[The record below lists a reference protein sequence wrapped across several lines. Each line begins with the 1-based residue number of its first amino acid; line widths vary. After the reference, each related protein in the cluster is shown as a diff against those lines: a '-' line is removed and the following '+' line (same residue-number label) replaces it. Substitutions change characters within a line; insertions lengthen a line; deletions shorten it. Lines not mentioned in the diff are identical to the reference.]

1 MESYIFLII
10 GLIAGAAIGW
20 LVASRRSGT
29 LAAGSDQGLV
39 SAEALVA
46 AQAEVQT
53 LRIQLASTEATA
65 NGLNA
70 QLAQS
75 AAEKRERDERDREEN
90 KLLQALA
97 PVKVHLEQ
105 MQLTVATLEKERTE
119 QFGSIQQQLKSAIE
133 SDEQLRKQ
141 TQALSQALTSNNVRG
156 VWGEAQLRKLVELA
170 GLIKHAD
177 FDEQATI
184 STNAGAGR
192 ADMVINL
199 PGGKSLAIDSK
210 VPFSAYQEASAI
222 SELATGEEAARRTR
236 LIGDH
241 VKAVKAHIDALGTK
255 SYWSGLDSSPD
266 FVIAFIPS
274 ESLLSAALDA
284 DPALLEYA
292 FKKNVALASPV
303 SLFSVLKTINFI
315 WRQNADESS
324 VRNMIKL
331 GKELYE
337 RVGKVAEHADK
348 LGRSITTTVKDYN
361 QFVSSLEGRM
371 LVTARKLN
379 DLDENALGTEE
390 IQAPKELEVAPVQ
403 LTASELTSTPEI
415 EK

>member
-1 MESYIFLII
+1 MESFIFLAV
-10 GLIAGAAIGW
+10 GLVAGGAIGW
-20 LVASRRSGT
+20 LIAARRGGS
-29 LAAGSDQGLV
+29 AGSGN
-39 SAEALVA
+39 SSTE
-46 AQAEVQT
+46 AQAEVQS
-53 LRIQLASTEATA
+53 LRVQLATAEATIV
-65 NGLNA
+65 GLNG
-70 QLAQS
+70 QLNQ
-75 AAEKRERDERDREEN
+75 AAIEKRERDERDREEN

-236 LIGDH
+236 LIAEH

-255 SYWSGLDSSPD
+255 SYWSGLDASPD

-337 RVGKVAEHADK
+337 RIGTVAEHADK
-348 LGRSITTTVKDYN
+348 LGRSITSTVKNYN
-361 QFVSSLEGRM
+361 QFVSSLESRM

-390 IQAPKELEVAPVQ
+390 ISAPKELEDAPVQ
-403 LTASELTSTPEI
+403 LTASELTDTPEI

>member
-1 MESYIFLII
+1 MESFIFLAV
-10 GLIAGAAIGW
+10 GLVAGGVIGW
-20 LVASRRSGT
+20 LIASRKSGASGIDASAASAQVEVQNLRVQ
-29 LAAGSDQGLV
+29 LAT
-39 SAEALVA
+39 AEATIV
-46 AQAEVQT
+46 
-53 LRIQLASTEATA
+53 
-65 NGLNA
+65 GLNG
-70 QLAQS
+70 QLNQ
-75 AAEKRERDERDREEN
+75 AAIEKRERDERDREEN

-236 LIGDH
+236 LIAEH

-255 SYWSGLDSSPD
+255 SYWSGLDASPD

-348 LGRSITTTVKDYN
+348 LGRSITSTVKDYN

-390 IQAPKELEVAPVQ
+390 ISAPKELEVAPVQ
-403 LTASELTSTPEI
+403 LTASELTDTPEI